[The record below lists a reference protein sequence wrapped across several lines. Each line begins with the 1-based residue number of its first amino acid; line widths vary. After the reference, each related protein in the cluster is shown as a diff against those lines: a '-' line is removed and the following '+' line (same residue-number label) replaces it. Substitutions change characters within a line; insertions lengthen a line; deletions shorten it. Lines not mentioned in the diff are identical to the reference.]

1 MDDRGHAAQ
10 RVVEGVGVPDVA
22 LDQLGIHAGQVRGV
36 AGGQVVKHADPVAA
50 RHQAPDQRRAN
61 ETGPAG
67 HQDFFGSTH
76 KSGSL
81 AGDGRGRRRVG
92 DSRDGPN
99 GRDWPLKIRN

>member
-1 MDDRGHAAQ
+1 
-10 RVVEGVGVPDVA
+10 
-22 LDQLGIHAGQVRGV
+22 VRGV
-36 AGGQVVKHADPVAA
+36 AGGQVVKHADPVTA

-81 AGDGRGRRRVG
+81 AGDGGGRRRVG

-99 GRDWPLKIRN
+99 GANCTKEYTSIADLEMTVFGSSR

>member
-1 MDDRGHAAQ
+1 
-10 RVVEGVGVPDVA
+10 
-22 LDQLGIHAGQVRGV
+22 
-36 AGGQVVKHADPVAA
+36 VAA

-76 KSGSL
+76 KSRSL

-99 GRDWPLKIRN
+99 GANCTKEYTSIADYEMTTFGSSR